1 MRIGWVAEDVHD
13 LERERSFFA
22 HVEEDGA
29 LLQESPTFTTLDEAV
44 SWAFESADMVYV
56 RFGLQSTTYVASRPS
71 LRLNQ
76 GDVAPGAEPYPPA
89 SHVSEAAAREV
100 ADFKAARKSELM

>member
-1 MRIGWVAEDVHD
+1 MRTGWVAEDVHD

-29 LLQESPTFTTLDEAV
+29 LLEESPTFTTLEDAV

-56 RFGLQSTTYVASRPS
+56 RFGLQSTTYVATRPS
-71 LRLNQ
+71 LGLSQRDL
-76 GDVAPGAEPYPPA
+76 ARGAEPYPPA
-89 SHVSEAAAREV
+89 SHVCEAAAREV
-100 ADFKAARKSELM
+100 ADFKAARRSELM